1 MCQVQEQ
8 SHFFKNQKMSY
19 LLSYHNYLLTFSF
32 ETHCILNTKIKFPI
46 EKHSSKFLKDLKGI
60 LKGQKG
66 QTNACGQWIGHPCY
80 MGTKSFTCNA
90 YLGHN
95 PQASK

>member
-1 MCQVQEQ
+1 
-8 SHFFKNQKMSY
+8 
-19 LLSYHNYLLTFSF
+19 
-32 ETHCILNTKIKFPI
+32 
-46 EKHSSKFLKDLKGI
+46 LKGI